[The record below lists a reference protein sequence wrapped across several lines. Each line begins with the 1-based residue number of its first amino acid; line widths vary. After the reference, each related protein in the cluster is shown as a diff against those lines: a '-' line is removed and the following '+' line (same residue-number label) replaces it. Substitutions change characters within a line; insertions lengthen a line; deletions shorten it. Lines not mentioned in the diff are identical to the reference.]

1 MKKNSSSSPNDS
13 SGSPKL
19 QPTSLWELILCALLL
34 GGAGF
39 FFAKIW
45 IRAGQV
51 PLFVPRWTFLMP
63 FLIGIFV
70 LWQGWMVRT
79 YRHGKRAL
87 SPLQAGRIWLLSQAA
102 SRTGALLGG
111 AAAGILFCYLNISGN
126 AFLTQQIWNFLLVV
140 IASVF
145 LTIAGWVVER
155 WCIVE
160 DKDDDS
166 HSPGAPLVEPA

>member
-1 MKKNSSSSPNDS
+1 MKKNSSSPTGS
-13 SGSPKL
+13 SESPKL
-19 QPTSLWELILCALLL
+19 QPTSFWELAICALLL

-39 FFAKIW
+39 VFAKIW

-70 LWQGWMVRT
+70 LRQGWVVRT